1 MADDETDHDWL
12 EPGDQGGLWE
22 YQLYPLTVEWLRES
36 MSDLPDSLPVRV
48 EFYDGSEV
56 RTLRPMHIDLQGKDA
71 RPSAIAMTVAWPVR
85 TCRGSSGRARSE
97 GGGIAF
103 ERIYRRGGIR
113 DLPLRPLCG
122 ASLEGSLGLGS

>member
-1 MADDETDHDWL
+1 MADDETDDDWL

-56 RTLRPMHIDLQGKDA
+56 RTLRPMHIDLKGKDD
-71 RPSAIAMTVAWPVR
+71 RPSAIVITVA
-85 TCRGSSGRARSE
+85 
-97 GGGIAF
+97 
-103 ERIYRRGGIR
+103 
-113 DLPLRPLCG
+113 
-122 ASLEGSLGLGS
+122 